1 MIGST
6 ISHFEV
12 VGLLGKGGMGEVYRA
27 HDTKLERDVALKVLP
42 ADVAGDPERMAR
54 FEREAKVLASLN
66 HANIATLYGI
76 ETAHPVPGAAADG
89 PTSTFLVMELVDG
102 EDLAQRLTRGPIALD
117 DAVDIARQMAQAL
130 EAAHSQG
137 IVHRDLKPANIKLTP
152 DGGVKVLDFGLA
164 RAYLGDAADASG
176 DVFSSPTIT
185 AAMTQVGTILGTA
198 AYMSPEQAKGRT
210 VDARADLW
218 AFGVILF
225 EMLTGR
231 HLFEHET
238 VGETLAAVLRA
249 DIDLDDLPTETPP
262 SVRRL
267 LRRCLERDPR
277 RRLRA
282 AGDAWLELEEAGTHD
297 ESVPPAEP
305 KRSSRSGWL
314 AAAVMTVIAGAAGA
328 AWLLTPPPTADD
340 RGTLHVSVALPEG
353 TQVASADQMPLG
365 LPHPTVTI
373 SPDGMV
379 VAAVIETDDG
389 ETHLFRRRLD
399 QPEGEIIPGSEG
411 AIMPRFSPDGRWIA
425 FTSNN
430 RIKRMRAD
438 GDRVADV
445 REVTNAF
452 GLTWTDS
459 NHVLCS
465 TLEGTE
471 VLRIDVMTGE
481 AVQLGDPDV
490 SHRYWWPS
498 AVPGMNAFLANDRDV
513 RDQSIRGALA
523 IVLQPIDDR
532 PRLELPISGTTPTY
546 LAGGFVAATKDGGL
560 TVARFDAASP
570 ESVGRQ
576 VTVLEKLLVEG
587 SLGHFDVSSGGDLV
601 YVPGP
606 WLRGT
611 ELVWVDGDA
620 TIEPLPFESTS
631 YGNFELSPDGR
642 KVAAAVYDDGARV
655 WVYDLERGTR
665 RVLSTDGN
673 GEILTWSPDGDSVA
687 FSSTRDGRERIYVRT
702 VGSPAPAAPI
712 GDDGGRPYV
721 WHTPDML
728 LSSQDGGIVRIDP
741 TGARAREVLINTP
754 AQEWGPD
761 VSPDGRWMAYTSDES
776 GRYEIY
782 VRSLVGGDR
791 TWPISVDGG
800 EEPLF
805 TRDGRFLFYRYG
817 TRFFRTPIL
826 EAADD
831 GSVFRAGNPEVFV
844 EGPFANV
851 GGLSYDVAPDGSR
864 LLVLRTEGGTERP
877 RYLDVVLNWFPE
889 MRRTLAAQGAT
900 ADR

>member
-1 MIGST
+1 MIGR
-6 ISHFEV
+6 IVAHYEV
-12 VGLLGKGGMGEVYRA
+12 TELLGKGGMGEVYRA

-42 ADVAGDPERMAR
+42 PDVAGDPERMAR
-54 FEREAKVLASLN
+54 FEREAKLLASLN
-66 HANIATLYGI
+66 QTNIATLHGI
-76 ETAHPVPGAAADG
+76 ESAPASPSSGTHTAD
-89 PTSTFLVMELVDG
+89 STFLVMELVEG
-102 EDLAQRLTRGPIALD
+102 EDLADRLARGPIAID
-117 DAVDIARQMAQAL
+117 DAVDIARQVAQAL
-130 EAAHSQG
+130 EAAHTRG
-137 IVHRDLKPANIKLTP
+137 VVHRDLKPANIKLTP
-152 DGGVKVLDFGLA
+152 DGSVKVLDFGLA
-164 RAYLGDAADASG
+164 RAYLGDASDASEE
-176 DVFSSPTIT
+176 VFSSPTIT

-218 AFGVILF
+218 SFGVILF

-231 HLFEHET
+231 QLFTHET

-249 DIDLDDLPTETPP
+249 DIDWGELPDDTPA

-282 AGDAWLELEEAGTHD
+282 AGDAWLELEEDEAADDGT
-297 ESVPPAEP
+297 PASQP
-305 KRSSRSGWL
+305 NRWWWSGWL
-314 AAAVMTVIAGAAGA
+314 AAAVTAAIAAAA
-328 AWLLTPPPTADD
+328 AVVWFLSPHEAAPD
-340 RGTLHVSVALPEG
+340 RGTLHVSIALPEG
-353 TQVASADQMPLG
+353 TQIASADQMPLG
-365 LPHPTVTI
+365 LPHPTVAI

-379 VAAVIETDDG
+379 VAVVIETGDG
-389 ETHLFRRRLD
+389 ETRLFRRRLD
-399 QPEGEIIPGSEG
+399 QPEGEIIAGSEG

-425 FTSNN
+425 FTSRN
-430 RIKRMRAD
+430 RIKRIRAD

-465 TLEGTE
+465 TLEGSE

-481 AVQLGDPDV
+481 AVQLGDPEV
-490 SHRYWWPS
+490 AFRYWWPS
-498 AVPGMNAFLANDRDV
+498 ALPGMDAFLANDRDV
-513 RDQSIRGALA
+513 RDQSIHGALA

-532 PRLELPISGTTPTY
+532 PRHELPISGTTPTY
-546 LAGGFVAATKDGGL
+546 LDGGYVAAMKDGGL
-560 TVARFDAASP
+560 TVARFDADRP
-570 ESVGRQ
+570 ESTGRQ
-576 VTVLEKLLVEG
+576 VTVLEGLLVEG
-587 SLGHFDVSSGGDLV
+587 NLGHFDVSLGGDLV

-620 TIEPLPFESTS
+620 TIEPVPFEPTS
-631 YGNFELSPDGR
+631 YGNFELSPDGT

-655 WVYDLERGTR
+655 WIFDLERGTR

-673 GEILTWSPDGDSVA
+673 GELLTWSPDGDSVA
-687 FSSTRDGRERIYVRT
+687 FSSTRDGKERIYVRA
-702 VGSPAPAAPI
+702 VGSPEPAAPLE
-712 GDDGGRPYV
+712 DDGGQPYV
-721 WHTPDML
+721 WHGPDL
-728 LSSQDGGIVRIDP
+728 LLASQDGGIIRIDP
-741 TGARAREVLINTP
+741 TGARAREVLINTS
-754 AQEWGPD
+754 AREWGPD

-831 GSVFRAGNPEVFV
+831 GSVFRAGTPEVFV

-851 GGLSYDVAPDGSR
+851 GGLSYDVAPDGNR

-889 MRRTLAAQGAT
+889 MRRTLAEQGVT
-900 ADR
+900 PDS